1 MRFEHKVTI
10 EAPKQ
15 TVQDFLNDFNK
26 SAYCVPGL
34 KDLKD
39 LGNDAYE
46 GTIRVKIGP
55 IGLNVGGKAQI
66 ERQAEGWH
74 VKGEGNDRR
83 VGASMTADVEA
94 KIERDCRQLDR
105 GGDRGGRELR
115 GAAGGDGP
123 APDQAQGRFIRRRVR
138 RKPAQVD
145 QRIALLHPVSGHR
158 AGSKSCSRWHSRV
171 T

>member
-10 EAPKQ
+10 DAPKQ

-46 GTIRVKIGP
+46 GTIRVRIGP

-74 VKGEGNDRR
+74 VKGEGNDR
-83 VGASMTADVEA
+83 GARGEQDRS
-94 KIERDCRQLDR
+94 RDHR
-105 GGDRGGRELR
+105 GRELR
-115 GAAGGDGP
+115 WPAGGDG
-123 APDQAQGRFIRRRVR
+123 ATPDQAQSRLLRRRVR
-138 RKPAQVD
+138 GELAKGD
-145 QRIALLHPVSGHR
+145 QRRIGRSSQPVPDQCGE
-158 AGSKSCSRWHSRV
+158 
-171 T
+171 